1 VVVAHGHGGSK
12 AGMLAHAEFLNR
24 EGGYTVLLFDFRN
37 SGESAA
43 AVSTLG
49 YHEWQDVAG
58 GIDYLG
64 GRHGVDRRRMA
75 VLGVSLGAAASLM
88 LGGEAQGVRAVVADS
103 SFATAESLVGR
114 FDRWFR
120 LPSWP
125 FSALVPLAVQFQVG
139 LKPADVAP
147 VARVGDIAPTPV
159 LIIHGAD
166 DAGIP
171 AQDAQRL
178 YDAAGNPKELWIVL
192 GAPHGGGHAV
202 AGREYRARVLGFLAR
217 HLSG

>member
-1 VVVAHGHGGSK
+1 
-12 AGMLAHAEFLNR
+12 
-24 EGGYTVLLFDFRN
+24 
-37 SGESAA
+37 
-43 AVSTLG
+43 
-49 YHEWQDVAG
+49 
-58 GIDYLG
+58 
-64 GRHGVDRRRMA
+64 
-75 VLGVSLGAAASLM
+75 M